1 MSHNHGGEGGGG
13 GGMGGGMMMGTAL
26 FQITNIHLA
35 QSFWYIIAG
44 VVGFLGIIRGLNYLE
59 GLRRLRRR
67 RSGSVQ
73 FPTRPSNRITQ
84 IWATTTAIVREAG
97 HPQLYIPIR
106 GLRWAT
112 PPPLGRV
119 LVLLAYWA
127 VIIYMMVEDA
137 VVKDAYYWERIGF
150 RNAWVTLMQMPL
162 VYLLAMKVNVVGLV
176 VGVSHERLNWLH
188 RWVARTM
195 FVTATVHGFHFWTE
209 WVRADFVETQLRI
222 LPAIKYGL
230 GAWAVLVWT
239 FLAGMQPL
247 RAMAYELF
255 VAQHVLSAVIFLW
268 LVYVHIPV
276 YAQQYLWLTVA
287 LICFDRLARWAILA
301 WQNTR
306 LPRTKRSSSSTST
319 TTTTCE
325 GVRRLG
331 HEVHLRA
338 VGSSTTVVT
347 IKDVHFSWKA
357 GQYLYL
363 WLPRVG
369 FFEAHPYTIACAHRV
384 PDTCVCNSI
393 QLVVRAHGG
402 FSKRLYRHALK
413 NAAAVA
419 AGASSGGATKEATL
433 AGFVTGPFGAPPRWD
448 IYETMVLISAST
460 GASFTL
466 PILESIVQSRGGT
479 TCVTRIEFVLMACQG
494 DEVEFYTQRLRGS
507 MERAQRVGIELVVH
521 IAITRSGKAR
531 EGEAAETVLLCSD
544 DGDDRTGSGM
554 IPMSSSSS
562 SSAQKHQHHR
572 QHRRVMSE
580 ESVDAG
586 CCQVKGGL
594 DLEKGDL
601 DLEKGDDKAPLTLRT
616 RRWSLAGMMR
626 EYYSRPDLAELIRG
640 PVEAS
645 GGETSVVVCGGPSLT
660 SSVRNCVAALSDER
674 AVHKGTGAQG
684 IHLFVEEYSF

>member
-1 MSHNHGGEGGGG
+1 MSHNHGGGG

-26 FQITNIHLA
+26 FQVTNIHLA

-84 IWATTTAIVREAG
+84 IWATTTALVREAG

-137 VVKDAYYWERIGF
+137 IVKDAYYWERIGF

-162 VYLLAMKVNVVGLV
+162 VYLLAMKVNVVGLI

-230 GAWAVLVWT
+230 GAWGLLVWT
-239 FLAGMQPL
+239 FLTGMQPL

-255 VAQHVLSAVIFLW
+255 VAQHILSAVIFLW

-276 YAQQYLWLTVA
+276 YAQQYLWLTIA

-306 LPRTKRSSSSTST
+306 LRRTKGSSSPSSSS
-319 TTTTCE
+319 TTTCE

-331 HEVHLRA
+331 HEVYLRA

-369 FFEAHPYTIACAHRV
+369 FFEAHPYTIACAHQV

-413 NAAAVA
+413 NATA
-419 AGASSGGATKEATL
+419 ASSSSSSSSGAAKGAALT
-433 AGFVTGPFGAPPRWD
+433 GFVTGPFGAPPRWD

-466 PILESIVQSRGGT
+466 PILESVVQSRGGT

-507 MERAQRVGIELVVH
+507 MERAQRAGIELVVH

-531 EGEAAETVLLCSD
+531 EGEAARMVLLCSD
-544 DGDDRTGSGM
+544 DGEKTGSG
-554 IPMSSSSS
+554 ISSSLSSSSSS
-562 SSAQKHQHHR
+562 SSAQKHQ
-572 QHRRVMSE
+572 QHRRVVSE
-580 ESVDAG
+580 DSVDGG
-586 CCQVKGGL
+586 CCQEKGGL
-594 DLEKGDL
+594 DLEKG
-601 DLEKGDDKAPLTLRT
+601 GDEALLTSRT
-616 RRWSLAGMMR
+616 RSGSLAGMMR
-626 EYYSRPDLAELIRG
+626 EYYCRPDLEELIRG

>member
-1 MSHNHGGEGGGG
+1 
-13 GGMGGGMMMGTAL
+13 MGGGMMMGTAL
-26 FQITNIHLA
+26 FQVTNIHLA
-35 QSFWYIIAG
+35 KSFWYIIAG
-44 VVGFLGIIRGLNYLE
+44 V
-59 GLRRLRRR
+59 
-67 RSGSVQ
+67 

-84 IWATTTAIVREAG
+84 IWATTTALVREAG

-137 VVKDAYYWERIGF
+137 IVKDAYYWERIGF

-162 VYLLAMKVNVVGLV
+162 VYLLAMKVNVVGLI

-230 GAWAVLVWT
+230 GAWGVLVWT
-239 FLAGMQPL
+239 FLTGMQPL

-255 VAQHVLSAVIFLW
+255 VAQHILSAVIFLW

-306 LPRTKRSSSSTST
+306 LRRTKASS
-319 TTTTCE
+319 TTTCE

-331 HEVHLRA
+331 HEVYLRA
-338 VGSSTTVVT
+338 VGPSTTVVT

-413 NAAAVA
+413 NATA
-419 AGASSGGATKEATL
+419 ASSSSPSSSSGAVKGAALT
-433 AGFVTGPFGAPPRWD
+433 GFVTGPFGAPPRWD

-466 PILESIVQSRGGT
+466 PILESVVQSRGGT

-507 MERAQRVGIELVVH
+507 MERAQRAGIELVVH

-531 EGEAAETVLLCSD
+531 EGEAAKM
-544 DGDDRTGSGM
+544 GDD
-554 IPMSSSSS
+554 
-562 SSAQKHQHHR
+562 
-572 QHRRVMSE
+572 E
-580 ESVDAG
+580 
-586 CCQVKGGL
+586 
-594 DLEKGDL
+594 
-601 DLEKGDDKAPLTLRT
+601 APLAPRT
-616 RRWSLAGMMR
+616 RSESLAGMMR
-626 EYYSRPDLAELIRG
+626 EYYSRPDLEELIRG